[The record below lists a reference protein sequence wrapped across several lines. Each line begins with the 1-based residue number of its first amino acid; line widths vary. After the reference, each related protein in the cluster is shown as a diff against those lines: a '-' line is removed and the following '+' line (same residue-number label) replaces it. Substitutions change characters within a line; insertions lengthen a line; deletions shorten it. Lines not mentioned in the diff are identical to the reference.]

1 MFKYVRNNDF
11 SNGSLIDVIEEHGG
25 EAWLTPMHE
34 YILYTAYYQGYM
46 AKRQSAGLFEK
57 GESVVKNLYLYQTEK
72 RYNKAVRSVLGDR
85 HEPDIKDIIEVGKEY
100 FPVDFSSEA
109 ILTVGSVQMAEYVLH
124 QLLEASRGMETYRE
138 QQRQCVWK
146 IHRPI
151 RRSEWP
157 VGVMGLGHI
166 GKRVA
171 RTLADLDYRVNG
183 WARSNHALDKVSTFA
198 GAGELPDFLGSTRV
212 LVNTLPLTDETRDIL
227 NHQLFS
233 QLMPGAVVI
242 NVGRGEHLVE
252 EDLLRAID
260 DGHVARASLDV
271 FRQEPLAADHPFWQ
285 RPEITVTPHISAR
298 TLRDATLE
306 QITGK
311 IRAHYQNQPIT
322 GIVDTR
328 RGY

>member
-1 MFKYVRNNDF
+1 MKVLFVAGDPKPERWTVPIQALLPEAEVHVWDADGPAVDADYAIVWQPP
-11 SNGSLIDVIEEHGG
+11 EE
-25 EAWLTPMHE
+25 
-34 YILYTAYYQGYM
+34 
-46 AKRQSAGLFEK
+46 LFERET
-57 GESVVKNLYLYQTEK
+57 GL
-72 RYNKAVRSVLGDR
+72 KAVFNLGAGIDGLLAV
-85 HEPDIKDIIEVGKEY
+85 PNLPPNL
-100 FPVDFSSEA
+100 PVVRLEDAGMSA
-109 ILTVGSVQMAEYVLH
+109 QMAEYVLH

-138 QQRQCVWK
+138 QQREGVWK

-151 RRSEWP
+151 KRSEWP

-183 WARSNHALDKVSTFA
+183 WARSDHSLDKVTTFA
-198 GAGELPDFLGSTRV
+198 GADSLDAFLGSTRV

-227 NHQLFS
+227 DHRHLS
-233 QLMPGAVVI
+233 QLIPGAVVI

-252 EDLLRAID
+252 DDLLRAID

-271 FRQEPLAADHPFWQ
+271 FRQEPLPADHPFWQ
-285 RPEITVTPHISAR
+285 RPEITITPHISAR

-311 IRAHYQNQPIT
+311 IRAHHNGEPIT
-322 GIVDTR
+322 GIVDTS

>member
-1 MFKYVRNNDF
+1 MKILFVAGDPKPERWTVPIKELLPEAEVHVWDA
-11 SNGSLIDVIEEHGG
+11 NGAAVDADYAIVWQPPAE
-25 EAWLTPMHE
+25 
-34 YILYTAYYQGYM
+34 
-46 AKRQSAGLFEK
+46 LFER
-57 GESVVKNLYLYQTEK
+57 EK
-72 RYNKAVRSVLGDR
+72 KLKAVFNLGAGIDGLLAVPNLPA
-85 HEPDIKDIIEVGKEY
+85 HL
-100 FPVDFSSEA
+100 PVVRLEDA
-109 ILTVGSVQMAEYVLH
+109 GMSVQMAEYVLH
-124 QLLEASRGMETYRE
+124 QLVEASRGMETYRE
-138 QQRQCVWK
+138 QQREGVWK

-183 WARSNHALDKVSTFA
+183 WARSDHSLDGITTFA
-198 GAGELPDFLGSTRV
+198 GADNLAGFLRSTRV

-227 NHQLFS
+227 DYQHLS
-233 QLMPGAVVI
+233 ELMPGAVVI

-252 EDLLRAID
+252 NDLLRAID

-271 FRQEPLAADHPFWQ
+271 FREEPLPPGHPFWQ
-285 RPEITVTPHISAR
+285 RQEITITPHVSAR

-311 IRAHYQNQPIT
+311 IRAHYNGQSIT
-322 GIVDTR
+322 GIVDTS

>member
-1 MFKYVRNNDF
+1 MKILFVAGDPKPERWTAPIQELLPEAEVHVWNA
-11 SNGSLIDVIEEHGG
+11 NGAAVDADYAIVWQPPAE
-25 EAWLTPMHE
+25 
-34 YILYTAYYQGYM
+34 
-46 AKRQSAGLFEK
+46 LFER
-57 GESVVKNLYLYQTEK
+57 EK
-72 RYNKAVRSVLGDR
+72 KLKAVFNLGAGIDGLLAVPNLPA
-85 HEPDIKDIIEVGKEY
+85 HL
-100 FPVDFSSEA
+100 PVVRLEDA
-109 ILTVGSVQMAEYVLH
+109 GMSVQMAEYVLH
-124 QLLEASRGMETYRE
+124 QLVEASRGMETYRE
-138 QQRQCVWK
+138 QQRQSVWK

-151 RRSEWP
+151 KRSEWP

-183 WARSNHALDKVSTFA
+183 WARSEHSLDGITTFA
-198 GAGELPDFLGSTRV
+198 GADNLSGFLQSTRV

-227 NHQLFS
+227 DYQHLS
-233 QLMPGAVVI
+233 ELMPGAVVI

-252 EDLLRAID
+252 NDLLRAID

-271 FRQEPLAADHPFWQ
+271 FREEPLPPGHPFWQ
-285 RPEITVTPHISAR
+285 RQEITITPHVSAR

-311 IRAHYQNQPIT
+311 IRAHHNGQSIT
-322 GIVDTR
+322 GIVDTS